1 MQWLVQDQ
9 ARLAFVPNNRDA
21 TFKTDNGKPMPSEL
35 LLHYNY
41 GAAAV
46 KLWGQATEVLLDY
59 AKPPR
64 PPVPVAV
71 LMAPPKK
78 VSNRTI
84 VCRKLAAAWAALT
97 NAIGSGSQQPVESE
111 DQEGTWDEDD
121 VMLFFWGNSRAA
133 QERHLKKVDENT
145 ERMEQWRTNL
155 PHPFT

>member
-1 MQWLVQDQ
+1 M
-9 ARLAFVPNNRDA
+9 LAFVPNNRDA
-21 TFKTDNGKPMPSEL
+21 YFKTDNGKPMPSEL

-64 PPVPVAV
+64 PPAPVAV
-71 LMAPPKK
+71 LKAPPKK
-78 VSNRTI
+78 LFDRSTFR
-84 VCRKLAAAWAALT
+84 RKFGAVRDALH
-97 NAIGSGSQQPVESE
+97 IGSGSRQPVESE

-133 QERHLKKVDENT
+133 RERHLKKVDENT
-145 ERMEQWRTNL
+145 QRMEQWRTNL
-155 PHPFT
+155 PHPST